1 MQACDYVE
9 QCPADAHV
17 QKIKIMK
24 KKKNSRWSDAINMAG
39 VPSFFFS
46 FFVACIMGTAL
57 VFYFTG
63 ASGAKV
69 CVHL

>member
-1 MQACDYVE
+1 ME
-9 QCPADAHV
+9 QRPADAHV
-17 QKIKIMK
+17 QKIKIIIK
-24 KKKNSRWSDAINMAG
+24 KKKKTSRWSDAINMAG
-39 VPSFFFS
+39 VLFFFL
-46 FFVACIMGTAL
+46 FLPCIMGTAL